1 MIVLEAVI
9 TCPRCGHAKSETM
22 PTNACQFF
30 YACSAHMAPFHAH
43 PFRHAQTEI
52 ATEDRASSRG
62 AEDTRTVMTSF
73 SLTRPKIPLAAAL
86 SQMLEN
92 IETELAEQK
101 LEAADERRL
110 RQRAKL
116 IRWLLTPS
124 QIT

>member
-1 MIVLEAVI
+1 
-9 TCPRCGHAKSETM
+9 
-22 PTNACQFF
+22 
-30 YACSAHMAPFHAH
+30 MAPFHAH

-110 RQRAKL
+110 RRRAEL
-116 IRWLLTPS
+116 IRSLLTPRL
-124 QIT
+124 IT

>member
-1 MIVLEAVI
+1 MV
-9 TCPRCGHAKSETM
+9 R
-22 PTNACQFF
+22 FR
-30 YACSAHMAPFHAH
+30 AH

>member
-1 MIVLEAVI
+1 MV
-9 TCPRCGHAKSETM
+9 R
-22 PTNACQFF
+22 FR
-30 YACSAHMAPFHAH
+30 AH

-52 ATEDRASSRG
+52 ATEDRASLRG
-62 AEDTRTVMTSF
+62 AEDTGTVMTSF